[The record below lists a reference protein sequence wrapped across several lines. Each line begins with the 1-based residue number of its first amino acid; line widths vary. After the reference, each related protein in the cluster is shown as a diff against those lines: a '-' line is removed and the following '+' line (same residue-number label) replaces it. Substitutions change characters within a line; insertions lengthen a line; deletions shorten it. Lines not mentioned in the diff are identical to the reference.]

1 MLASRLS
8 GGVLSIPARI
18 AVSEK
23 VTSPHEKCSLI
34 LDDINKFSIYPR
46 SFMNHNRFQ
55 ALIKSVTE
63 SANAGD
69 DAPTDN
75 VSLDLFHSGNF
86 GPFLGDKNVYKLM
99 MLVMLFLVGPG
110 TRIQDIMQNLF
121 QF

>member
-46 SFMNHNRFQ
+46 SFMNHYRFQ
-55 ALIKSVTE
+55 ALIKSITK

-69 DAPTDN
+69 NAPSDN
-75 VSLDLFHSGNF
+75 VSLDLFHSGNL
-86 GPFLGDKNVYKLM
+86 GPLLGDKNVYKLM
-99 MLVMLFLVGPG
+99 MLSMAFLIGSG
-110 TRIQDIMQNLF
+110 TRIQN
-121 QF
+121 